1 MHGFKCRFVTPSCD
15 KAKIMSSSSAS
26 DEDSFS
32 GDEVLSATFEQGNRK
47 PASPQK
53 RDKLGQ
59 SEHVRPKRVIKPTK
73 KALECDQN
81 AGKCVSR
88 KLINQ
93 YLVRRFGISA
103 YRVGDGAMK
112 LEGFHWSHE
121 A

>member
-1 MHGFKCRFVTPSCD
+1 MHGFKRRFVTPSCD

-32 GDEVLSATFEQGNRK
+32 DDEVLSAIFEQGNKK

-59 SEHVRPKRVIKPTK
+59 SEHVRPRRVIKPTK

-88 KLINQ
+88 KLIINQ
-93 YLVRRFGISA
+93 YFVRRFGISA
-103 YRVGDGAMK
+103 YRVGDGS
-112 LEGFHWSHE
+112 SHE